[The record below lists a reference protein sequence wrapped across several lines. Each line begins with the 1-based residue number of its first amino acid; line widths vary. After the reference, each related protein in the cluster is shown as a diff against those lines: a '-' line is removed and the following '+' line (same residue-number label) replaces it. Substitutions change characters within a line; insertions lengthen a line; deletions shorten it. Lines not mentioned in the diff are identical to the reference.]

1 MSPVGAPEEA
11 LSASE
16 VVGRQFPQGE
26 AAVRLDRKR
35 SRRGTLFRLLFLASL
50 AVAVLSLMTL
60 LYTVVN
66 QSFGFVALE
75 STIPSEDLISGL
87 GLPPETDLAGVEA
100 DSLVLVLSEHIS
112 RNAGRRLEREQRFFE
127 DRLVFEP
134 QDSWDALCASPDA
147 TPGCTLPARD
157 QAGIYQLVLERVVEP
172 NVLATWSLTESMF
185 DREAIEAQ
193 VRETYP
199 NADLEF
205 RSWVSGSFVRSPQN
219 PEPELA
225 GIRTAILGSLWVLA
239 FTILFAFPV
248 GVAAAVY
255 LEEYATDNR
264 MNRLIRTNINN
275 LAGVPSIIYGM
286 LGLAIFVRVLESLTS
301 GSAFGAG
308 AAGGVANGRTIVS
321 AGLTLGLLVLPVV
334 IISSQEAIRAVP
346 QSMRSAGLALG
357 ATKWQTIRTHVIP
370 NAAPGILTG
379 TILAMARA
387 FGETAPL
394 VVVGASTFIT
404 VDPSGPF
411 SKFTTLP
418 IQIYQW
424 TSRPQPEFQHIAAA
438 AIVVLLVLL
447 LTLNATA
454 IVLRNRFQRS
464 F

>member
-1 MSPVGAPEEA
+1 VSQVAEA
-11 LSASE
+11 EARAAAA
-16 VVGRQFPQGE
+16 VVSQQFPQGE
-26 AAVRLDRKR
+26 AAVKLDRKR
-35 SRRGTLFRLLFLASL
+35 SRRGVFFRLLFLASL
-50 AVAVLSLMTL
+50 AVAVLSLLTL

-66 QSFGFVALE
+66 QSFGFIALE
-75 STIPSEDLISGL
+75 STIPPDQLIADFGFPAEVELVDL
-87 GLPPETDLAGVEA
+87 DA
-100 DSLVLVLSEHIS
+100 DSLMLILTDRIS
-112 RNAGRRLEREQRFFE
+112 RNAGRRLERDQRFFS

-134 QDSWDALCASPDA
+134 QDSWDALCAGPEA

-157 QAGIYQLVLERVVEP
+157 QASIYQLVLERVVEP
-172 NVLATWSLTESMF
+172 NVVGTWSLTESMF
-185 DREAIEAQ
+185 DRAAIEAE
-193 VRETYP
+193 VAENHP
-199 NADLEF
+199 NAELEF
-205 RSWVSGSFVRSPQN
+205 RSWVSASFVRSPQN

-225 GIRTAILGSLWVLA
+225 GIRTAIFGSLWVLA

-248 GVAAAVY
+248 GVAAAIY

-264 MNRLIRTNINN
+264 INRLIRTNINN

-308 AAGGVANGRTIVS
+308 DAGGVANGRTIVS

-346 QSMRSAGLALG
+346 QSLRRAGLALG

-404 VDPSGPF
+404 VDPTGPF

-447 LTLNATA
+447 LALNATA
-454 IVLRNRFQRS
+454 IILRNRFQRS
-464 F
+464 Y

>member
-1 MSPVGAPEEA
+1 MSPVAEA
-11 LSASE
+11 ETRAAAG
-16 VVGRQFPQGE
+16 VVAQQFPQGD
-26 AAVRLDRKR
+26 AALKLDRKR
-35 SRRGTLFRLLFLASL
+35 SRRGVFFRLLFLASL
-50 AVAVLSLMTL
+50 SIAVLSLLTL

-66 QSFGFVALE
+66 QSFGYVAIE
-75 STIPSEDLISGL
+75 STIPPEELVAGL
-87 GLPPETDLAGVEA
+87 GLPPETQLVDLDAG
-100 DSLVLVLSEHIS
+100 SLVPLLLEHVS
-112 RNAGRRLEREQRFFE
+112 RNAGRRLERDQRFFE
-127 DRLVFEP
+127 DRLAFEP
-134 QDSWDALCASPDA
+134 QDSWDALCAGPEA
-147 TPGCTLPARD
+147 TPGCTLPPRD
-157 QAGIYQLVLERVVEP
+157 QANIYQLVLERVVEP
-172 NVLATWSLTESMF
+172 NVVATWSLAASLFNRDEIQA
-185 DREAIEAQ
+185 EVAENH
-193 VRETYP
+193 P
-199 NADLEF
+199 NAALEF
-205 RSWVSGSFVRSPQN
+205 RSWVSATFVRSPQN

-264 MNRLIRTNINN
+264 INRLIRTNINN

-286 LGLAIFVRVLESLTS
+286 LGLAIFVRALEAFTS
-301 GSAFGAG
+301 GSAVGATD
-308 AAGGVANGRTIVS
+308 AGTVANGRTILS

-346 QSMRSAGLALG
+346 QSLRRAGMALG
-357 ATKWQTIRTHVIP
+357 ATQWQTIRTHVLP

-411 SKFTTLP
+411 SKFTALP

-447 LTLNATA
+447 LVLNSTA
-454 IVLRNRFQRS
+454 IILRNRFQRTY
-464 F
+464 

>member
-1 MSPVGAPEEA
+1 MSQIAEA
-11 LSASE
+11 EARAAAA
-16 VVGRQFPQGE
+16 VVSQQFPQGE
-26 AAVRLDRKR
+26 AAVKLDRKR
-35 SRRGTLFRLLFLASL
+35 SRRGVFFRLLFLASL
-50 AVAVLSLMTL
+50 AVAVLSLLTL

-66 QSFGFVALE
+66 QSFGFIALE
-75 STIPSEDLISGL
+75 STVPPDQLIADFGF
-87 GLPPETDLAGVEA
+87 PPETELADLDA
-100 DSLVLVLSEHIS
+100 DSLVLILTDRVS
-112 RNAGRRLEREQRFFE
+112 RNAGRRLERDQRFFE

-134 QDSWDALCASPDA
+134 QDSWDALCAGPEA

-157 QAGIYQLVLERVVEP
+157 QASIYQLVLERVVEP
-172 NVLATWSLTESMF
+172 NVVATWSLSESLL
-185 DREAIEAQ
+185 DRASIEAE
-193 VRETYP
+193 VA
-199 NADLEF
+199 ADHPSAELEF
-205 RSWVSGSFVRSPQN
+205 RSWVSASFVRSPQN

-225 GIRTAILGSLWVLA
+225 GIRTAIFGSLWVLA

-248 GVAAAVY
+248 GVAAAIY

-264 MNRLIRTNINN
+264 INRLIRTNINN

-308 AAGGVANGRTIVS
+308 DAGGVANGRTIVS

-346 QSMRSAGLALG
+346 QSLRRAGLALG

-404 VDPSGPF
+404 VDPTGPF

-418 IQIYQW
+418 IQIFQW

-447 LTLNATA
+447 LALNATA
-454 IVLRNRFQRS
+454 IILRNRFQRS
-464 F
+464 Y

>member
-1 MSPVGAPEEA
+1 MSPIAAPEA
-11 LSASE
+11 RAAAA
-16 VVGRQFPQGE
+16 VVAGQFPQGE
-26 AAVRLDRKR
+26 AAVKLDRKR
-35 SRRGTLFRLLFLASL
+35 SRKGVLARLLFLASL
-50 AVAVLSLMTL
+50 VVAVLALLTL

-66 QSFGFVALE
+66 QSFGFIALE
-75 STIPSEDLISGL
+75 NTIPPEELTSGL
-87 GLPPETDLAGVEA
+87 GLPPETELADLDADTLVSILVEH
-100 DSLVLVLSEHIS
+100 VS
-112 RNAGRRLEREQRFFE
+112 RNAGRRLERDQRFFD

-134 QDSWDALCASPDA
+134 QESWDALCAGPDA
-147 TPGCTLPARD
+147 TPGCTVPARD
-157 QAGIYQLVLERVVEP
+157 QTSIYQLVLERVVEP
-172 NVLATWSLTESMF
+172 NVVATWSLTESLLG
-185 DREAIEAQ
+185 RAAIEAE
-193 VRETYP
+193 VAESFPGTE
-199 NADLEF
+199 LEF

-219 PEPELA
+219 PEPEVA
-225 GIRTAILGSLWVLA
+225 GIRTAIFGSLWVLA

-264 MNRLIRTNINN
+264 INRLIRTNINN

-286 LGLAIFVRVLESLTS
+286 LGLAIFVRVLEALTS
-301 GSAFGAG
+301 GAAFGAG
-308 AAGGVANGRTIVS
+308 EPGGVANGRTILS

-346 QSMRSAGLALG
+346 QSLRSAGLALG
-357 ATKWQTIRTHVIP
+357 ATKWQTIRTHVLP
-370 NAAPGILTG
+370 NAAPGVLTG

-418 IQIYQW
+418 IQIFQW

-438 AIVVLLVLL
+438 AILVLLVLL
-447 LTLNATA
+447 LALNATA

-464 F
+464 Y

>member
-1 MSPVGAPEEA
+1 MSPVAEA
-11 LSASE
+11 EARAASA
-16 VVGRQFPQGE
+16 VVAQQFPQGE
-26 AAVRLDRKR
+26 AAVKLDRKR
-35 SRRGTLFRLLFLASL
+35 SRRGVLFRLLFLGAL
-50 AVAVLSLMTL
+50 VVAVLSLLTL

-66 QSFGFVALE
+66 QSFGYTALE
-75 STIPSEDLISGL
+75 STIPPADLIAQL
-87 GLPPETDLAGVEA
+87 GLPPETELADL
-100 DSLVLVLSEHIS
+100 DSEVLVSILQEHVS
-112 RNAGRRLEREQRFFE
+112 RNAGRRLEREQRFFA

-134 QDSWDALCASPDA
+134 EDSWDALCAGSEP

-157 QAGIYQLVLERVVEP
+157 QASIYQLGLERVVEP
-172 NVLATWSLTESMF
+172 NVVATWSLSDSLL
-185 DREAIEAQ
+185 DRASIEGE
-193 VRETYP
+193 V
-199 NADLEF
+199 ADDHPDARLEF
-205 RSWVSGSFVRSPQN
+205 RSWVSASFVRSPQN

-225 GIRTAILGSLWVLA
+225 GIRTAIFGSLWVLA

-255 LEEYATDNR
+255 LEEYATDSR
-264 MNRLIRTNINN
+264 INRLIRTNINN

-308 AAGGVANGRTIVS
+308 EPGVVANGRTIVS

-346 QSMRSAGLALG
+346 QSLRRAGLALG

-404 VDPSGPF
+404 VDPTGPF

-418 IQIYQW
+418 IQIFQW

-447 LTLNATA
+447 LALNATA
-454 IVLRNRFQRS
+454 IILRNRFQRS
-464 F
+464 Y

>member
-1 MSPVGAPEEA
+1 MSPVAEA
-11 LSASE
+11 EARAASS
-16 VVGRQFPQGE
+16 VVAQQFPQGE
-26 AAVRLDRKR
+26 AAVKLDRKR
-35 SRRGTLFRLLFLASL
+35 SRRGVLFRLLFLASL

-75 STIPSEDLISGL
+75 STIPSEELVAGL
-87 GLPPETDLAGVEA
+87 GLPPETDLASVEA
-100 DSLVLVLSEHIS
+100 DPLVVVLAEHIS
-112 RNAGRRLEREQRFFE
+112 RNAGRRLEREQRFFD

-134 QDSWDALCASPDA
+134 QDSWDTLCAGPEA
-147 TPGCTLPARD
+147 TPGCTSPARD
-157 QAGIYQLVLERVVEP
+157 QASIYQLVLERVVEP
-172 NVLATWSLTESMF
+172 NVVATWSLTESVF
-185 DREAIEAQ
+185 NRAAIEAQ
-193 VRETYP
+193 VNETYP

-205 RSWVSGSFVRSPQN
+205 RSWVSGSFIRSPQN

-264 MNRLIRTNINN
+264 INRLIRTNINN

-308 AAGGVANGRTIVS
+308 EAGGVANGRTIVS

-346 QSMRSAGLALG
+346 QSLRRAGLALG

-424 TSRPQPEFQHIAAA
+424 TSRPQAEFQHIAAA

-447 LTLNATA
+447 LALNATA
-454 IVLRNRFQRS
+454 IILRNRFQRS

>member
-1 MSPVGAPEEA
+1 MSPVAEA
-11 LSASE
+11 EARAAST
-16 VVGRQFPQGE
+16 VVSQQFPQGE
-26 AAVRLDRKR
+26 AAVKLDRKR
-35 SRRGTLFRLLFLASL
+35 SRRGVLFRLLFLGAL
-50 AVAVLSLMTL
+50 VVAVLSLMTL

-75 STIPSEDLISGL
+75 STIPEEELIAGL
-87 GLPPETDLAGVEA
+87 GLPAETELASVEA
-100 DSLVLVLSEHIS
+100 DSLVSILLERVS
-112 RNAGRRLEREQRFFE
+112 RNAGRRLERDQRFFE

-134 QDSWDALCASPDA
+134 QDSWDALCAGPEA
-147 TPGCTLPARD
+147 TPGCTLTARD
-157 QAGIYQLVLERVVEP
+157 QASIYQLVLERVVEP
-172 NVLATWSLTESMF
+172 NVVATWSLTESTF
-185 DREAIEAQ
+185 DRVAIEAE
-193 VRETYP
+193 VAESYP

-205 RSWVSGSFVRSPQN
+205 RSWVSGAFVRSPQN

-225 GIRTAILGSLWVLA
+225 GIRTAIFGSLWVLA

-264 MNRLIRTNINN
+264 INRLIRTNINN

-286 LGLAIFVRVLESLTS
+286 LGLAIFVRVLETLTS

-308 AAGGVANGRTIVS
+308 DAGQVANGRTIVS

-346 QSMRSAGLALG
+346 QSLRRAGLALG

-447 LTLNATA
+447 LALNATA
-454 IVLRNRFQRS
+454 IILRNRFQRS
-464 F
+464 Y

>member
-1 MSPVGAPEEA
+1 MSPVAEA
-11 LSASE
+11 EARATAA
-16 VVGRQFPQGE
+16 VVAQQFPQGE
-26 AAVRLDRKR
+26 AARKLDRRR
-35 SRRGTLFRLLFLASL
+35 SRRGVLFRLLFLLSL
-50 AVAVLSLMTL
+50 VIAVLALLTL

-75 STIPSEDLISGL
+75 STIPPEELVSELGSPPGTELADLDADGL
-87 GLPPETDLAGVEA
+87 MLILQNHV
-100 DSLVLVLSEHIS
+100 S
-112 RNAGRRLEREQRFFE
+112 RNAGRRMEREQRFFA

-134 QDSWDALCASPDA
+134 QDSWDALCAGPDA
-147 TPGCTLPARD
+147 TPGCVLPARD
-157 QAGIYQLVLERVVEP
+157 QAGIYQLVLERIVEP
-172 NVLATWSLTESMF
+172 DVVASWSLVASLL
-185 DREAIEAQ
+185 DRPEIEAEVAQ
-193 VRETYP
+193 NHPE
-199 NADLEF
+199 AELEF
-205 RSWVSGSFVRSPQN
+205 RSWVSASFVRSPQN

-264 MNRLIRTNINN
+264 TNRLIRTNINN

-286 LGLAIFVRVLESLTS
+286 LGLAIFVRALEELTS
-301 GSAFGAG
+301 GAVVGSGEPGAG
-308 AAGGVANGRTIVS
+308 ANGRTILS

-346 QSMRSAGLALG
+346 QSLRRAGLALG
-357 ATKWQTIRTHVIP
+357 ATQWQTIRTHVLP

-411 SKFTTLP
+411 SKFTALP
-418 IQIYQW
+418 IQIFQW

-438 AIVVLLVLL
+438 AIVVLLILL
-447 LTLNATA
+447 LALNSTA
-454 IVLRNRFQRS
+454 IILRNRFQRTY
-464 F
+464 

>member
-1 MSPVGAPEEA
+1 MSQVAEA
-11 LSASE
+11 EARAAAA
-16 VVGRQFPQGE
+16 VVSQQFPQGE
-26 AAVRLDRKR
+26 AAVKLDRKR
-35 SRRGTLFRLLFLASL
+35 SRRGVFFRLLFLASL
-50 AVAVLSLMTL
+50 AVAVLSLLTL

-66 QSFGFVALE
+66 QSFGFIALE
-75 STIPSEDLISGL
+75 STIPPDQLIADAGF
-87 GLPPETDLAGVEA
+87 PPETELADLDA
-100 DSLVLVLSEHIS
+100 DSLVLILTDRVS
-112 RNAGRRLEREQRFFE
+112 RNAGRRLERDQRFFA

-134 QDSWDALCASPDA
+134 QDSWDALCAGPEA

-157 QAGIYQLVLERVVEP
+157 QASIYQLVLERVVEP
-172 NVLATWSLTESMF
+172 NVVGTWSLTESMF
-185 DREAIEAQ
+185 ERASIEAE
-193 VRETYP
+193 VAESHP
-199 NADLEF
+199 NAELEF
-205 RSWVSGSFVRSPQN
+205 RSWVSASFIRSPQN

-225 GIRTAILGSLWVLA
+225 GIRTAIFGSLWVLA

-248 GVAAAVY
+248 GVAAAIY

-264 MNRLIRTNINN
+264 INRLIRTNINN

-308 AAGGVANGRTIVS
+308 DAGGVANGRTIVS

-346 QSMRSAGLALG
+346 QSLRRAGLALG

-404 VDPSGPF
+404 VDPTGPF

-418 IQIYQW
+418 IQIFQW

-447 LTLNATA
+447 LALNATA
-454 IVLRNRFQRS
+454 IILRNRFQRS
-464 F
+464 Y